1 MKKQSK
7 ITLLKG
13 EGAHQHTL
21 YGKFNITSADTEF
34 TEIDVLEAKLIH

>member
-1 MKKQSK
+1 MKDGK

-21 YGKFNITSADTEF
+21 YGRFEVKKDFTDF
-34 TEIDVLEAKLIH
+34 TEVDVL